1 MKDLDVQFSQA
12 ESPHTRWWS
21 SGGWLL
27 PRILIRNSVLQTLRS
42 AVKMYTTSR
51 QGRYLCCEEI
61 RKGSMQMRDAVTFF
75 LPWHPNIPSSYRCG
89 PCCHF
94 LPVFELLCFSLE
106 KCHHRGYATRF
117 GGTINL
123 QLLLTRSCWVCVLQP
138 LFNWPGFLGKKQ
150 I

>member
-42 AVKMYTTSR
+42 AVKMYTTCR

-75 LPWHPNIPSSYRCG
+75 FAVASKHTQLVQMWTLLP
-89 PCCHF
+89 
-94 LPVFELLCFSLE
+94 FSLE

-138 LFNWPGFLGKKQ
+138 LFNWPGFLGKKH